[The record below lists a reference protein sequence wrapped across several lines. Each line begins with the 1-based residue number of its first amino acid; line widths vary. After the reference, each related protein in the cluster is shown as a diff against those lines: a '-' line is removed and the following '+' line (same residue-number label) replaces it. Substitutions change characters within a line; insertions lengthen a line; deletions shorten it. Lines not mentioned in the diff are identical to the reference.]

1 MQNRQY
7 IAIVGG
13 IIVAGAFSFIFDTLG
28 KLMYPSTFPTDLSA
42 LTKEGRITL
51 IDQMPFMAKVYS
63 LIGSAVAAFVGAAI
77 STFVSGRKDIK
88 PMLAVETVLFAFAVM
103 KMLANPYPAWIWVL
117 TPIAYFA
124 LGFVTYKFLKKNE
137 VENAE

>member
-1 MQNRQY
+1 MQNRHY

-13 IIVAGAFSFIFDTLG
+13 IIVAGAFSFVFDTLG
-28 KLMYPSTFPTDLSA
+28 KFMYPSTFPTDLSS
-42 LTKEGRITL
+42 LTKEGRLNL
-51 IDQMPFMAKVYS
+51 IEQMPFMAKVYT

-77 STFVSGRKDIK
+77 STFISGRKEIK

-117 TPIAYFA
+117 TPVAYFA
-124 LGFVTYKFLKKNE
+124 LGYLTFKFLKKNE
-137 VENAE
+137 EQLVE